1 MYAVIRYSHNK
12 SRGEKQLKSIHKV
25 IYEDGKI
32 KELFLVEKNRV
43 QEHIH
48 YFNWAQNKLN
58 RFENISV
65 KPYNGKKYNQNIFC
79 WIVIG

>member
-1 MYAVIRYSHNK
+1 MPNV
-12 SRGEKQLKSIHKV
+12 HKV
-25 IYEDGKI
+25 IYENGKT
-32 KELFLVEKNRV
+32 KELFLVEKSRT
-43 QEHIH
+43 QERIQ

-65 KPYNGKKYNQNIFC
+65 KPYNGKKYNPNLFC